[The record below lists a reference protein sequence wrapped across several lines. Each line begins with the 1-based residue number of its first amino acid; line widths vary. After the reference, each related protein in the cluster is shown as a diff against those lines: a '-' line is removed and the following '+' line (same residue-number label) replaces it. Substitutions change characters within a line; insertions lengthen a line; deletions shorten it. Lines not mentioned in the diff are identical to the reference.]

1 MQGRTEGPWVE
12 FVSSK
17 QIDLQLG
24 NKMRTAKTRCPA
36 TTFLLRKMFFPGSKI
51 LSAMPSKISLF
62 FLVALYPDVLQC
74 LNAPVLSSSQC
85 SRAYPGRITSNMI
98 CIGYLNGGKDSCQVK
113 QLPLLSVPFLSSP
126 SRGWDHVRDTQWH
139 VWNHFFN

>member
-1 MQGRTEGPWVE
+1 
-12 FVSSK
+12 
-17 QIDLQLG
+17 
-24 NKMRTAKTRCPA
+24 
-36 TTFLLRKMFFPGSKI
+36 
-51 LSAMPSKISLF
+51 MPSKISLY

-85 SRAYPGRITSNMI
+85 SSAYPGRITSNMI

-126 SRGWDHVRDTQWH
+126 SRR
-139 VWNHFFN
+139 